1 MTDSKYHNVKTNG
14 YASQA
19 EGRRAF
25 ELQMIQR
32 AGKISGLEEQV
43 SFEII
48 PKQLGERA
56 AHYVAD
62 FSYWENGLF
71 IVEDCKGMK
80 TPVYILKRKL
90 MLLVHG
96 IRIRETK

>member
-14 YASQA
+14 YASAA
-19 EGRRAF
+19 ESKRAF
-25 ELQMIQR
+25 ELQMLHR

-62 FSYWENGLF
+62 FCYWQDGLYV
-71 IVEDCKGMK
+71 VEDCKGVR
-80 TPVYILKRKL
+80 TPVFILKRKL
-90 MLLVHG
+90 MLLIHG

>member
-14 YASQA
+14 YASAA
-19 EGRRAF
+19 ESKRAF
-25 ELQMIQR
+25 ELQMLQR

-62 FSYWENGLF
+62 FVFWENGLF
-71 IVEDCKGMK
+71 VVMDVKGVR
-80 TPVYILKRKL
+80 TPAYVLKRKL